1 LSAFADGAPAI
12 PLLVRA
18 TGLSAPTVSAALG
31 MLDGLAIVR
40 ELTGRRRNRFFGYS
54 RYVALLAEGTE
65 P

>member
-1 LSAFADGAPAI
+1 
-12 PLLVRA
+12 
-18 TGLSAPTVSAALG
+18 